1 MLDSK
6 KNNINNDY
14 CIAYKGILEIIENSI
29 FTEIL
34 LPGREIKRESE
45 TTVQILEFKML
56 LITIFV
62 LFL

>member
-1 MLDSK
+1 MHTVFV
-6 KNNINNDY
+6 
-14 CIAYKGILEIIENSI
+14 CIAYKGILEIIEISI

-56 LITIFV
+56 
-62 LFL
+62 

>member
-1 MLDSK
+1 MHTVFV
-6 KNNINNDY
+6 